1 MAIVEI
7 KNLKSGYIVNKEYV
21 PVFNDFNLEIEENKI
36 TAILGPNGCGK
47 TTLLKIIA
55 GLHFYEE
62 GDVILDNKSVEKIP
76 IQKRDL
82 SYIAQDIALFPH
94 WSVFENIAYPLR
106 SHKVK
111 AAEIFK
117 KVEDIAKEFEIE
129 HLLSRNPS
137 ELSLGQQQKVI
148 LARAIIRDAKLYLF
162 DEPFS
167 NIDEENKQVLLG
179 FLKKEKEKR
188 NLSIIFVTHKL
199 QDIFAIADNLVVM
212 NKGQNLQSGKL
223 DEVLKHPNSF
233 ETLEILKEYHEE

>member
-179 FLKKEKEKR
+179 FLKKEKE
-188 NLSIIFVTHKL
+188 
-199 QDIFAIADNLVVM
+199 
-212 NKGQNLQSGKL
+212 
-223 DEVLKHPNSF
+223 
-233 ETLEILKEYHEE
+233 